1 MKRDE
6 QSDKNL
12 DLARAFFTGL
22 LDEPVERWPESG
34 TLLVA
39 LPLNA
44 PELSE
49 ANNAAIAEIQE
60 RHPALA
66 VERTD
71 MIGTPIRAKAS
82 DNEPLTHKRAL

>member
-1 MKRDE
+1 MNRDE
-6 QSDKNL
+6 QSDENL
-12 DLARAFFTGL
+12 DLARTFFTGL
-22 LDEPVERWPESG
+22 LDEPVGRWPESG

-49 ANNAAIAEIQE
+49 ANSAVVAESQE
-60 RHPALA
+60 RHPAMA

-71 MIGTPIRAKAS
+71 VIGTPIRAKAS
-82 DNEPLTHKRAL
+82 DNEPSTRKRAL